1 MSADPS
7 SGGRWDR
14 QSGSILLFVL
24 FLCLA
29 VAIVAQSV
37 CAVVLCAERSVVD
50 ESVGRRCLAD
60 RDQGLM
66 TLRQMALA
74 AWRPSPWSVV
84 WDSTACPDATGPVE
98 GTLRESEG
106 DADWT
111 LEAAVRQ
118 EPTVSAPAVSA
129 WVERGRDGIDLPVAA
144 LVAGMVTAALGRSEP
159 WLSVENVGGGEEA
172 AAGTAVGYVVGAPK
186 EPLLDD
192 GCTLAE
198 MRDPWRLDPGWKAL
212 ESSSAIEAQAAARAE
227 APEDGSNGG
236 DDGGGTPLVAV
247 APGPQVVLLGRDA
260 GPGIRLSDGP
270 RGTPEQPVLALMIGG
285 AELDARD
292 LGDLYGVVVID
303 EGSLLLDGTTVH
315 GAVFVTGSVDFGD
328 NGRVVFSRSVL
339 RWATDR
345 SLRRARLVPGT
356 RWEGM
361 E

>member
-1 MSADPS
+1 MSADLS
-7 SGGRWDR
+7 SGGRWGR
-14 QSGSILLFVL
+14 QGGSILLFVL
-24 FLCLA
+24 FICLA
-29 VAIVAQSV
+29 VAAVAQSV

-60 RDQGLM
+60 KDQGLM
-66 TLRQMALA
+66 TLRQLALA

-84 WDSTACPDATGPVE
+84 GDRTAGPDATGPVE
-98 GTLRESEG
+98 GTLRELEG
-106 DADWT
+106 GADWVM
-111 LEAAVRQ
+111 EAAVRQ
-118 EPTVSAPAVSA
+118 EPTTSTPAVSA

-144 LVAGMVTAALGRSEP
+144 LVAGTVTAASGRSEP
-159 WLSVENVGGGEEA
+159 WLSVENVGGGEGA
-172 AAGTAVGYVVGAPK
+172 AAGTAVGYVAGAPK

-212 ESSSAIEAQAAARAE
+212 ESSSALAAQTAARVGAR
-227 APEDGSNGG
+227 EDGSNGG
-236 DDGGGTPLVAV
+236 DDDGGTPPAAV

-260 GPGIRLSDGP
+260 GRGIRLSDEP
-270 RGTPEQPVLALMIGG
+270 RGTPEQPVLVLMIGG

-292 LGDLYGVVVID
+292 LGDLYGVVVVD

-328 NGRVVFSRSVL
+328 NGRVIFSRSIL

-345 SLRRARLVPGT
+345 SLQRARLVPGT